1 MKNKLAASILLSTL
15 FLSGITSTFL
25 ANEVDAEE
33 SLVNITQKT
42 EQVKEDKNSDFDL
55 KDLFSLNG
63 HAQQI
68 GRQTARLTEARHRQ
82 AGTITGIKSIDMNH
96 DFELDVD
103 VFLGNDSE
111 GADGIGIAFHQS
123 GIGAI
128 GANGGGLGIAGLKN
142 GIGFELDT
150 FTNASSD
157 RDPSFGHNHMFIPHA
172 GFVSTDQSSEY
183 LTALA
188 PVRPIE
194 RPHVGSTF
202 KNLRIRW
209 NSATNTFTAN
219 YEGNTWTLND
229 ANVNK
234 NERYFFTVGAAT
246 GAHTNVHE
254 IRINHFDAM
263 FEAPELFAN
272 DIEINQYDE
281 FDPFDSRIGLKAVD
295 RVDGDITNQ
304 ITVDENNVDT
314 SVPGNYTVTYRV
326 QNSSNEVTR
335 KTINVKVNIRETWP
349 NGIPDGWK
357 MFSGED
363 IELVKDPDRAL
374 VGDYTF
380 FADQHAS
387 IYKHFTN
394 NEALIAGKEY
404 RATIYFKPQVNEDLN
419 NHHVKL
425 SLKSD
430 PSSNDSRDIFNTT
443 LANATPG
450 DKGYSYITQT
460 FTVAEEETNPL
471 IIIENYRGGYIGSIN
486 VAPTQNQ

>member
-33 SLVNITQKT
+33 SLVNIAQKT
-42 EQVKEDKNSDFDL
+42 EKVKEDKNIDFDL

-68 GRQTARLTEARHRQ
+68 GRQTARLTEARQRQ

-96 DFELDVD
+96 DFELDMD
-103 VFLGNDSE
+103 VFLGNNPN

-128 GANGGGLGIAGLKN
+128 GTNGGGLGIAGLKN

-150 FTNASSD
+150 FTNAPSD
-157 RDPSFGHNHMFIPHA
+157 HDPSFGHNHMIIPHA
-172 GFVSTDQSSEY
+172 GFVSTDQSSAY

-246 GAHTNVHE
+246 GDFTNVHE

-295 RVDGDITNQ
+295 KVDGDITEK
-304 ITVDENNVDT
+304 ITVEENNVDT

-335 KTINVKVNIRETWP
+335 KTINVKVNIKETWP
-349 NGIPDGWK
+349 NGIPEGWK

-404 RATIYFKPQVNEDLN
+404 RATIYFKPQVNEDLS

-425 SLKSD
+425 SLKAD
-430 PSSNDSRDIFNTT
+430 PSSNESRDIFNTT

-460 FTVAEEETNPL
+460 FTVAEDETNPL